1 MAATAEKIGR
11 NDPCWCGS
19 GRKYKRCHLQKE
31 SQAPPRIWEVDARL
45 RAEREKGTCLHATGP
60 RGVVCGQPAI
70 GSHTVMRKMLKQIAR
85 DGHVYHHSGTIQD
98 IDKTQGKPALKLIG
112 VNRASALPVFCSP
125 HDGVSFAPLEQLPF
139 TGSAEQCFLLAYRAV
154 CLEYLKKRNQGNEID
169 FLRDNVDRGKSVL
182 DQVELQRHLAAYE
195 LAVRASVRDMEKHK
209 DEYDAILLAR
219 DFSPVRAFQVS
230 LTSVPEILCAGA
242 LYPECDFDGKSI
254 GNLANLDCTPELIT
268 FSLIS
273 TDTGGA
279 FVFAWL
285 ESSDGPCRQL
295 ASSLDRLQDHEVIQ
309 AIVRFVFEFCE
320 NRYLNPDWWDNLD
333 SRTRTAMLDRFATSA
348 SPFEPRAHKTCLRS
362 DGLSPVAWHVS
373 GRNWS

>member
-1 MAATAEKIGR
+1 
-11 NDPCWCGS
+11 
-19 GRKYKRCHLQKE
+19 
-31 SQAPPRIWEVDARL
+31 
-45 RAEREKGTCLHATGP
+45 
-60 RGVVCGQPAI
+60 
-70 GSHTVMRKMLKQIAR
+70 
-85 DGHVYHHSGTIQD
+85 
-98 IDKTQGKPALKLIG
+98 
-112 VNRASALPVFCSP
+112 
-125 HDGVSFAPLEQLPF
+125 
-139 TGSAEQCFLLAYRAV
+139 
-154 CLEYLKKRNQGNEID
+154 
-169 FLRDNVDRGKSVL
+169 
-182 DQVELQRHLAAYE
+182 
-195 LAVRASVRDMEKHK
+195 MEKHK